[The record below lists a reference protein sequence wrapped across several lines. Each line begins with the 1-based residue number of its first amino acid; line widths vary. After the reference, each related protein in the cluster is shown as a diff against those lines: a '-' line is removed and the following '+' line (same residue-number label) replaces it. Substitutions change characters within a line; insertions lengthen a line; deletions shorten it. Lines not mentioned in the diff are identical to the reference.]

1 MPAVRATARGAGH
14 RGDAALARTPM
25 AEPFGA
31 GNQLAALSPSGVSA
45 WIQMSSDPSLLRVRP
60 SVVLP
65 ML

>member
-1 MPAVRATARGAGH
+1 
-14 RGDAALARTPM
+14 M

-31 GNQLAALSPSGVSA
+31 GSQLAALSPSGLSA